1 MDGEDPGLLG
11 GLPRERRGTRSD
23 KRQEG
28 SSARPPKRP
37 AAAKRP
43 AGQRP
48 AAARPPDE
56 PPDAIGP
63 IRGAGRIAGAGLRV
77 AGGVTRGVLR
87 RLPRP

>member
-23 KRQEG
+23 KRSTG
-28 SSARPPKRP
+28 AKPVPRKRP
-37 AAAKRP
+37 AASRAPEEP
-43 AGQRP
+43 A
-48 AAARPPDE
+48 
-56 PPDAIGP
+56 DAGGP

-87 RLPRP
+87 GVLRRLPRP

>member
-1 MDGEDPGLLG
+1 MDGDDPGLLG

-23 KRQEG
+23 KRQE
-28 SSARPPKRP
+28 SPAPRLRKRP
-37 AAAKRP
+37 AASRAP
-43 AGQRP
+43 SS
-48 AAARPPDE
+48 RPPAE
-56 PPDAIGP
+56 PPEAGGP